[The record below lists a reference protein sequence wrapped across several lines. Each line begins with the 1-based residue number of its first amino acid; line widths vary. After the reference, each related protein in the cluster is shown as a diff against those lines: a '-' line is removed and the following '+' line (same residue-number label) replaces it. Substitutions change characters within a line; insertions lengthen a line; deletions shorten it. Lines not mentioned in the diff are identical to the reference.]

1 MPGMGVGMGIGMWG
15 RGGVTRWVTAAA
27 LLGGCGDDGASP
39 PIDETSAGTTAAV
52 ESTGAPADGSTGASS
67 SGGPGEE
74 SSTGEPLPPTE
85 PPAYYQ
91 WVKVEIPGTVCGN
104 GSQYKFFV
112 NYSETSD
119 DVMMIFEPGGGC
131 WDFESCSGQTSLGA
145 ANPDGIDD
153 HHLNGFLGVHTPLL
167 NRDFPGNPVADWN
180 YVFIPYCTG
189 DVHTGRAVTVYSD
202 PQGIEPDLEYHHN
215 GHDNV
220 VAAVDWMGGQ
230 FPEIPRMLVTGCSA
244 GGAGAT
250 ANYYFVR
257 SGLNIERSYLLA
269 DSGPIFPNSMFSG
282 PLHDKINES
291 WRVDEV
297 LAEQPAFGEIMEDF
311 GNINTVLADE
321 FPDDR
326 IAVAFFRRDFN
337 YSRYSYERFYE
348 PTPGK
353 EEILEMWWDDT
364 QRLMAQ
370 FETRENLSYYIPY
383 WRAFNDSHCTMVGIS
398 WDGTEIQEAGMDL
411 GDYVDHVL
419 DDSQPLQ
426 RWIESEQPNE
436 DQG

>member
-1 MPGMGVGMGIGMWG
+1 MPGMGVGMGIGMRG
-15 RGGVTRWVTAAA
+15 RSGPWRWMTIAA
-27 LLGGCGDDGASP
+27 LVGGCGDDGTSP
-39 PIDETSAGTTAAV
+39 PIDDATAGTTAAA
-52 ESTGAPADGSTGASS
+52 ESTGAPADDTSTSS
-67 SGGPGEE
+67 SGGPDED

-167 NRDFPGNPVADWN
+167 NRDFPGSPVADWN

-202 PQGIEPDLEYHHN
+202 PQGIEPDLEFHHN

-220 VAAVDWMGGQ
+220 VAAVDWMAGQ
-230 FPEIPRMLVTGCSA
+230 FQEIPRMLVTGCSA

-257 SGLNIERSYLLA
+257 TGLNIERSYLMA

-297 LAEQPAFGEIMEDF
+297 LAEQPAFSEIMEDF
-311 GNINTVLADE
+311 GNINTVLADQ

-348 PTPGK
+348 PTPDK
-353 EEILEMWWDDT
+353 AEIHEMWWDDT
-364 QRLMAQ
+364 QKLMAQ
-370 FETRENLSYYIPY
+370 FESRENLSYYIPY

-398 WDGTEIQEAGMDL
+398 WDGTEIQEARMDL
-411 GDYVDHVL
+411 GNYIDHVL
-419 DDSQPLQ
+419 DDEQPLQ
-426 RWIESEQPNE
+426 SWLESEQPSE
-436 DQG
+436 DQD

>member
-1 MPGMGVGMGIGMWG
+1 MPSMREWG
-15 RGGVTRWVTAAA
+15 GLFGWTMVAA
-27 LLGGCGDDGASP
+27 LCGACGDDLP
-39 PIDETSAGTTAAV
+39 PAAMEGSTGTTAA
-52 ESTGAPADGSTGASS
+52 EGSTSAPAEGSTGTTAAQSS
-67 SGGPGEE
+67 GEE
-74 SSTGEPLPPTE
+74 STTGEPLPPE
-85 PPAYYQ
+85 PPVYGQ

-119 DVMMIFEPGGGC
+119 DIMMIFEPGGGC
-131 WDFESCSGQTSLGA
+131 WDFPSCSGQTSLGA

-167 NRDFPGNPVADWN
+167 NRDFPSNPVGDWN

-202 PQGIEPDLEYHHN
+202 PAGIEPDLEYHHN

-220 VAAVDWMGGQ
+220 MAAIDWMAGA
-230 FPEIPRMLVTGCSA
+230 FPKIPRMLVTGCSA

-257 SGLNIERSYLLA
+257 SGLNIEKGYLMA
-269 DSGPIFPNSMFSG
+269 DSGPIFPNSTFSQ

-291 WRVDEV
+291 WHVSEV
-297 LAEQPAFGEIMEDF
+297 LEEQPEFAPLMRDF
-311 GNINTVLADE
+311 GNINTVLADQ

-326 IAVAFFRRDFN
+326 LAIAFFRRDFN
-337 YSRYSYERFYE
+337 FSRYSYERFYE
-348 PTPGK
+348 PTPTK
-353 EEILEMWWDDT
+353 DEIHAMWWDDT
-364 QRLMAQ
+364 QKLMTEL
-370 FETRENLSYYIPY
+370 ETRDNLSYYIPY
-383 WRAFNDSHCTMVGIS
+383 WRAFNDSHCTMIGIS
-398 WDGTEIQEAGMDL
+398 WDGTEIQEADVDL
-411 GDYVDHVL
+411 GDYIDHVL
-419 DDSQPLQ
+419 SDDEPLQ
-426 RWIESEQPNE
+426 SWLESEQPDE

>member
-1 MPGMGVGMGIGMWG
+1 MGVGMRGWG
-15 RGGVTRWVTAAA
+15 ERSRWAFAVLAA
-27 LLGGCGDDGASP
+27 GCGGEEPPAAVDGGSGS
-39 PIDETSAGTTAAV
+39 DTTAAAV
-52 ESTGAPADGSTGASS
+52 ESTGEPPADASS
-67 SGGPGEE
+67 TSRGGADDE
-74 SSTGEPLPPTE
+74 SSTGEPLPPE

-153 HHLNGFLGVHTPLL
+153 HHLVGFLGVHTPLL
-167 NRDFPGNPVADWN
+167 NRELPGNPVADWN

-202 PQGIEPDLEYHHN
+202 PQGVQPDLEYHHN

-220 VAAVDWMGGQ
+220 MAAIEWMSGQ
-230 FPEIPRMLVTGCSA
+230 FPTIPRMLVTGCSA

-250 ANYYFVR
+250 ASYYFVR
-257 SGLNIERSYLLA
+257 SGLNVERGYLLA
-269 DSGPIFPNSMFSG
+269 DSGPIFPDSTFSR
-282 PLHDKINES
+282 PLHDQINAS
-291 WRVDEV
+291 WKVDDV
-297 LAEQPAFGEIMEDF
+297 LAEQPAFAEIMEDF
-311 GNINTVLADE
+311 GTINTVLADQ
-321 FPDDR
+321 FPEDR
-326 IAVAFFRRDFN
+326 LAVAFFRRDFN

-348 PTPGK
+348 PTPTK

-364 QRLMAQ
+364 QKLMAR
-370 FETRENLSYYIPY
+370 FDERENLSYYIPY
-383 WRAFNDSHCTMVGIS
+383 WRSFNDSHCTMVGLG
-398 WDGTEIQEAGMDL
+398 WGGTEIQEAGVNL
-411 GDYVDHVL
+411 GDYIDHVL
-419 DDSQPLQ
+419 ADDEPLQ
-426 RWIESEQPNE
+426 SWLESEQPDE
-436 DQG
+436 DD

>member
-1 MPGMGVGMGIGMWG
+1 MDGMRGWSEFRGWMVGC
-15 RGGVTRWVTAAA
+15 AA
-27 LLGGCGDDGASP
+27 LAGGCGDDLPPASM
-39 PIDETSAGTTAAV
+39 DDGTSGTTAAA
-52 ESTGAPADGSTGASS
+52 EASTGTPEPGTSSS
-67 SGGPGEE
+67 SGGDDE
-74 SSTGEPLPPTE
+74 SSTGEPLPPPE

-91 WVKVEIPGTVCGN
+91 WVKVEVPGTVCGN

-119 DVMMIFEPGGGC
+119 DIMMIFEPGGGC

-145 ANPDGIDD
+145 ANPDGISD

-167 NRDFPGNPVADWN
+167 NREFPGNPVADWN

-202 PQGIEPDLEYHHN
+202 PAGIEPDLEYHHN
-215 GHDNV
+215 GHENV
-220 VAAVDWMGGQ
+220 LAAVDWMAWQ
-230 FPEIPRMLVTGCSA
+230 FPSVPRMLVTGCSA

-250 ANYYFVR
+250 ANYYYVR
-257 SGLNIERSYLLA
+257 TGMNVERSYLLA
-269 DSGPIFPNSMFSG
+269 DSGPVFPNSVFSG
-282 PLHDKINES
+282 PLHAKINDS

-297 LAEQPAFGEIMEDF
+297 LAEEPAFSEIMEDF
-311 GNINTVLADE
+311 GNINTVLADT

-326 IAVAFFRRDFN
+326 LAVAFFRRDFN
-337 YSRYSYERFYE
+337 FSRYSYERFYE
-348 PTPGK
+348 PTPSK
-353 EEILEMWWDDT
+353 AEILDMWWDDT
-364 QRLMAQ
+364 QKLMMQ
-370 FETRENLSYYIPY
+370 FDTRENLSYYIPY

-398 WDGTEIQEAGMDL
+398 WDGTEIQEAGVDL

-419 DDSQPLQ
+419 DDATPLQ
-426 RWIESEQPNE
+426 NWLESVQPEE